1 MSYKYNILITG
12 GAGYIGSSVADYLV
26 KKSFNVTVVD
36 KLEYKNFPFNH
47 LLKYK
52 NFKFIFGNILD
63 KNFFNKKFISR
74 FDLIIPLAALVG
86 APLCEK
92 KKKLATLTNLKSIEY
107 LISKISKKQ
116 KIIFATSNSG
126 YGIGEKNKF
135 CDENSPL
142 RPVSHYGVTKM
153 LAEKIVVNY
162 KNSVSFR
169 LATVFGYSFR
179 MRSDLLVNNF
189 VELSVKKK
197 KIQLFESN
205 FRRNF
210 IHIQDVCRA
219 VEFSIKNFNR
229 MKGQVYNLGLSTA
242 NLTKKQLALRIKHKL
257 PKLKI
262 SYIKNRSDP
271 DKRDYYVSNK
281 KIEKLGFLPAHSL
294 DDGIDELIE
303 FFKYNNLKF
312 INNY

>member
-1 MSYKYNILITG
+1 MTSKKILLTG
-12 GAGYIGSSVADYLV
+12 GAGYIGSSIADYLTR
-26 KKSFNVTVVD
+26 KGFHITVID
-36 KLEYKNFPFNH
+36 KLVYKNFPFNH

-52 NFKFIFGNILD
+52 NFKFIFGDILN
-63 KNFFNKKFISR
+63 KKFFNKKLIKQ
-74 FDLIIPLAALVG
+74 FDIIIPLAALVG
-86 APLCEK
+86 APLCERK
-92 KKKLATLTNLKSIEY
+92 KNLATLTNLKSIQY
-107 LISKISKKQ
+107 LIKNMEKKQ

-126 YGIGEKNKF
+126 YGVGEKAKF

-153 LAEKIVVNY
+153 KAEKDVVNF

-189 VELSVKKK
+189 VELSVKNKG
-197 KIQLFESN
+197 IQLFETN

-219 VEFSIKNFNR
+219 FEFAINNFTK
-229 MKGQVYNLGLSTA
+229 MKGQIYNLGLSSA
-242 NLTKKQLALRIKHKL
+242 NLTKNQLALRIKKKL
-257 PKLKI
+257 PKIKI
-262 SYIKNRSDP
+262 SHIKNKSDP
-271 DKRDYYVSNK
+271 DKRDYFVSNK
-281 KIEKLGFLPAHSL
+281 KIEKLGFTTIFSL
-294 DDGIDELIE
+294 DSGISELIKY
-303 FFKYNNLKF
+303 FKLNNKKI

>member
-1 MSYKYNILITG
+1 MISNKILLTG
-12 GAGYIGSSVADYLV
+12 GAGYIGSSIADYLTG
-26 KKSFNVTVVD
+26 KGFNITIID

-52 NFKFIFGNILD
+52 NFKFIYGNILN
-63 KNFFNKKFISR
+63 KKFFNKKLIKK
-74 FDLIIPLAALVG
+74 FDIIIPLAALVG
-86 APLCEK
+86 APLCERK
-92 KKKLATLTNLKSIEY
+92 KNLATLTNLKSIEY
-107 LISKISKKQ
+107 LTKNMEKKQ

-126 YGIGEKNKF
+126 YGIGEKGKF

-153 LAEKIVVNY
+153 KAEKEVVNF

-189 VELSVKKK
+189 VELSVKNK

-219 VEFSIKNFNR
+219 FEFAINNFTK
-229 MKGQVYNLGLSTA
+229 MKGQIYNLGLSSA
-242 NLTKKQLALRIKHKL
+242 NLTKNQLALRIKKKL

-262 SYIKNRSDP
+262 SYIKNKSDP
-271 DKRDYYVSNK
+271 DKRDYFVSNK
-281 KIEKLGFLPAHSL
+281 KIEKLGFKPIFTL
-294 DDGIDELIE
+294 DSGISELIE
-303 FFKYNNLKF
+303 YFKLNNKKI

>member
-1 MSYKYNILITG
+1 MISNKILLTG
-12 GAGYIGSSVADYLV
+12 GAGYIGSSIADYLTG
-26 KKSFNVTVVD
+26 KGFNITVID

-52 NFKFIFGNILD
+52 NFKFIYGNILN
-63 KNFFNKKFISR
+63 KKFFNKKLIKK
-74 FDLIIPLAALVG
+74 FDIIIPLAALVG
-86 APLCEK
+86 APLCERK
-92 KKKLATLTNLKSIEY
+92 KNLATLTNLKSIEY
-107 LISKISKKQ
+107 LTKNMEKKQ

-126 YGIGEKNKF
+126 YGIGEKGKF

-153 LAEKIVVNY
+153 KAEKEVVNF

-189 VELSVKKK
+189 VELSVKNK

-219 VEFSIKNFNR
+219 FEFAINNFTK
-229 MKGQVYNLGLSTA
+229 MKGQIYNLGLSSA
-242 NLTKKQLALRIKHKL
+242 NLTKNQLALRIKKKL
-257 PKLKI
+257 PKLII
-262 SYIKNRSDP
+262 SYIKNKSDP
-271 DKRDYYVSNK
+271 DKRDYFVSNK
-281 KIEKLGFLPAHSL
+281 KIEKLGFKPIFTL
-294 DDGIDELIE
+294 DSGISELIE
-303 FFKYNNLKF
+303 YFKLNNKKI

>member
-1 MSYKYNILITG
+1 MEYKYKILITG
-12 GAGYIGSSVADYLV
+12 GAGYIGSSIADFLV
-26 KKSFNVTVVD
+26 KKNYNITVID

-47 LLKYK
+47 LIKCK
-52 NFKFIFGNILD
+52 NFKFIYGNILD
-63 KNFFNKKFISR
+63 KKFFNQKLIKKFDI
-74 FDLIIPLAALVG
+74 IIPLAALVG

-92 KKKLATLTNLKSIEY
+92 KKKLATETNLKSIEY
-107 LISKISKKQ
+107 LTKKMSKSQ

-126 YGIGEKNKF
+126 YGIGEKGKY
-135 CDENSPL
+135 CDETSPL
-142 RPVSHYGVTKM
+142 RPVSHYGITKM
-153 LAEKIVVNY
+153 KAEKFVVSF

-219 VEFSIKNFNR
+219 IEFSIKNFNR

-281 KIEKLGFLPAHSL
+281 KIEKIGFLPAHSL

-303 FFKYNNLKF
+303 FFKYNNSKF

>member
-1 MSYKYNILITG
+1 MSNKILITG
-12 GAGYIGSSVADYLV
+12 GAGYIGSSIADFLTR
-26 KKSFNVTVVD
+26 KGMDVTVID

-52 NFKFIFGNILD
+52 NFKFIFGNILN
-63 KNFFNKKFISR
+63 KKFFNKKLIKQ
-74 FDLIIPLAALVG
+74 FDIIIPLAALVG

-92 KKKLATLTNLKSIEY
+92 KKYLATLTNLKSIEY
-107 LISKISKKQ
+107 LIKNMNKKQ

-126 YGIGEKNKF
+126 YGIGEKGKF

-153 LAEKIVVNY
+153 KAEKHIVNF

-169 LATVFGYSFR
+169 LATVFGYSYR

-197 KIQLFESN
+197 EIQLFESN

-219 VEFSIKNFNR
+219 IEFAINNFSK
-229 MKGQVYNLGLSTA
+229 MKGQIYNLGLSSA
-242 NLTKKQLALRIKHKL
+242 NLTKKQLAFKIKKKL

-262 SYIKNRSDP
+262 SYIKNKSDP
-271 DKRDYYVSNK
+271 DKRDYFVSNK
-281 KIEKLGFLPAHSL
+281 KIEKLGYKPIFTL
-294 DDGIDELIE
+294 DSGISELIE
-303 FFKYNNLKF
+303 YFKLNNKKI

>member
-1 MSYKYNILITG
+1 MISNKILLTG
-12 GAGYIGSSVADYLV
+12 GAGYIGSSIADYLTG
-26 KKSFNVTVVD
+26 KGFNITIID

-52 NFKFIFGNILD
+52 NFKFIYGNILN
-63 KNFFNKKFISR
+63 KKFFNKKLIKK
-74 FDLIIPLAALVG
+74 FDIIIPLAALVG
-86 APLCEK
+86 APLCERK
-92 KKKLATLTNLKSIEY
+92 KNLATLTNLKSIEY
-107 LISKISKKQ
+107 LTKNMEKKQ

-126 YGIGEKNKF
+126 YGIGEKGKF

-153 LAEKIVVNY
+153 KAEKEVVNF

-189 VELSVKKK
+189 VELSVKNK

-219 VEFSIKNFNR
+219 FEFAINNFTK
-229 MKGQVYNLGLSTA
+229 MKGQIYNLGLSSA
-242 NLTKKQLALRIKHKL
+242 NLTKNQLALRIKKKL

-262 SYIKNRSDP
+262 SYIKNKSDP
-271 DKRDYYVSNK
+271 DKRDYFVSNK
-281 KIEKLGFLPAHSL
+281 KIEKLGFKPIFTL
-294 DDGIDELIE
+294 DSGISELIE
-303 FFKYNNLKF
+303 YFKLNKKKI

>member
-1 MSYKYNILITG
+1 MISNKILLTG
-12 GAGYIGSSVADYLV
+12 GAGYIGSSIADYLTG
-26 KKSFNVTVVD
+26 KGFNITVID

-52 NFKFIFGNILD
+52 NFKFIYGNILN
-63 KNFFNKKFISR
+63 KKFFNKKLIKK
-74 FDLIIPLAALVG
+74 FDIIIPLAALVG
-86 APLCEK
+86 APLCERK
-92 KKKLATLTNLKSIEY
+92 KNLATLTNLKSIEY
-107 LISKISKKQ
+107 LTKNMEKKQ

-126 YGIGEKNKF
+126 YGIGEKGKF

-153 LAEKIVVNY
+153 KAEKEVVNF

-189 VELSVKKK
+189 VELSVKNK

-219 VEFSIKNFNR
+219 FEFAINNFTK
-229 MKGQVYNLGLSTA
+229 MKGQIYNLGLSSA
-242 NLTKKQLALRIKHKL
+242 NLTKNQLALRIKKKL

-262 SYIKNRSDP
+262 SYIKNKSDP
-271 DKRDYYVSNK
+271 DKRDYFVSNK
-281 KIEKLGFLPAHSL
+281 KIEKLGFKPIFTL
-294 DDGIDELIE
+294 DSGISELIE
-303 FFKYNNLKF
+303 YFKLNNKKI